1 MTGLVFQ
8 PQPVFFDLEKFFV
21 KRENF
26 SGASC
31 TCGGKLILRV
41 RQNLLEMT
49 GCHDFDCRFWTAA
62 LQTVTCADKSKSV
75 KSVYS
80 SIA

>member
-8 PQPVFFDLEKFFV
+8 AEPVFFDLEKFLV
-21 KRENF
+21 QREDF
-26 SGASC
+26 SRALC

-49 GCHDFDCRFWTAA
+49 GCHDCGLSILDCRFANGDLRRQIQSA
-62 LQTVTCADKSKSV
+62 KFA
-75 KSVYS
+75 YS

>member
-8 PQPVFFDLEKFFV
+8 AQPVFFDLEKFFV

-26 SGASC
+26 SGTSC

-41 RQNLLEMT
+41 CQNLLEMT
-49 GCHDFDCRFWTAA
+49 GCHDLDCRFWTAA
-62 LQTVTCADKSKSV
+62 LQTATCADKSRTV
-75 KSVYS
+75 KSAYS
-80 SIA
+80 LIA